1 MLGFFCVL
9 LLKGGG
15 KMFERVNR
23 LLVKEKI
30 GLGIVSFFLLLGV
43 SFMGYKLV
51 HHLDN
56 GSISVDVT
64 KETLWQDDGKSTKD
78 SNEESEPTETEH
90 PTTLYADI
98 KGAVQH
104 PGIYK
109 IEDNMRVNDLVE
121 LAGGI
126 LKEADDKQVNFA
138 KIVTDQAVIYIPK
151 KGEEIPITL
160 SENQE
165 NKKGEDEGEA
175 SGGKVN
181 INTATK
187 EILQTVSGIGE
198 KKAEAILTFRE
209 ENGSFKT
216 VDDLK
221 NVSGIG
227 EKTVEKLKEEL
238 TV

>member
-1 MLGFFCVL
+1 MVSL
-9 LLKGGG
+9 LLVLGACFFGYQ
-15 KMFERVNR
+15 
-23 LLVKEKI
+23 LV
-30 GLGIVSFFLLLGV
+30 
-43 SFMGYKLV
+43 Y
-51 HHLDN
+51 HLPD
-56 GSISVDVT
+56 SSRPVEDT
-64 KETLWQDDGKSTKD
+64 KETLWQSDGELTED
-78 SNEESEPTETEH
+78 SKEESEPTETENS
-90 PTTLYADI
+90 TTLYADI

-121 LAGGI
+121 LAGGV

-151 KGEEIPITL
+151 KGEEIPVTL
-160 SENQE
+160 VESQE
-165 NKKGEDEGEA
+165 DNEIEGKEETNKGR
-175 SGGKVN
+175 VN

-187 EILQTVSGIGE
+187 EMLQTVSGIGE

-227 EKTVEKLKEEL
+227 EKTVEKLKEGL